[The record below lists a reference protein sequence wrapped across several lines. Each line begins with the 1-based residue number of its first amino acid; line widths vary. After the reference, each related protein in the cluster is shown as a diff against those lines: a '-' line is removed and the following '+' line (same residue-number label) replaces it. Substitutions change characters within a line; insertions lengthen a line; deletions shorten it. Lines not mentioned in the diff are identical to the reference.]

1 MRKEPAS
8 AGSFFRELITA
19 RSRRTIAA
27 RLYGVCAIPPTVK
40 CLPCTRPRQLFVFRH
55 ARRRDDTRDA
65 AGFFHS
71 RPFVDSVSQKFYT
84 ASVSLHCKDTECAEG
99 RTRVSAL
106 APTSH
111 QSGQRNAGDT
121 ALSKS
126 YSGVKGVSHG
136 VAWAD
141 ARPLRGR
148 APSAE
153 TTCASSLPDDRIGNE
168 SDADQNDGGHA
179 ARIEPRRR
187 GLGDEISKGSTVAR
201 LTGRATG
208 SHAPAALPKSIRL
221 FDKVT

>member
-1 MRKEPAS
+1 MIR
-8 AGSFFRELITA
+8 
-19 RSRRTIAA
+19 
-27 RLYGVCAIPPTVK
+27 
-40 CLPCTRPRQLFVFRH
+40 
-55 ARRRDDTRDA
+55 RDA

-71 RPFVDSVSQKFYT
+71 RPFVDSVSQKFCI
-84 ASVSLHCKDTECAEG
+84 ARVSLHCKDTECAEG
-99 RTRVSAL
+99 RTRVSAS
-106 APTSH
+106 APTSR

-126 YSGVKGVSHG
+126 CNGVKGVSRG

-148 APSAE
+148 APSTE
-153 TTCASSLPDDRIGNE
+153 TACASSLPDDRIRNKN
-168 SDADQNDGGHA
+168 DADQNDGGHA

-187 GLGDEISKGSTVAR
+187 GLSDEISEGSTVVR

-208 SHAPAALPKSIRL
+208 SYAQAALPKSIRL